1 MEIYL
6 YLAEPLVTYA
16 VKNFISLNVA
26 EQLKHYPG
34 PIRII
39 RRSMDEMITLEVD
52 SIQSNRGNHLL
63 VEILQ
68 YRYPHIC
75 QKEALETLWNFL
87 SYEENRQT
95 QMLSELKINNDDLLT
110 LLPGDKSYPSSLGND
125 NDTKISNEDKKALL
139 LLLVC
144 IYNFFQHWGD

>member
-75 QKEALETLWNFL
+75 QKEALDTLWNFL
-87 SYEENRQT
+87 SYDENRQT
-95 QMLSELKINNDDLLT
+95 QMLSELKINEDDLFT
-110 LLPGDKSYPSSLGND
+110 LLPDEAGPKDQFLIDLCHGFF
-125 NDTKISNEDKKALL
+125 KITRQF
-139 LLLVC
+139 
-144 IYNFFQHWGD
+144 NFFP